1 MMLVSPEDAE
11 LLVYAMRDAAMR
23 ALDGSEVGDAISDEE
38 YSGIRDSV
46 QEARA
51 FLLWR
56 QIHRLCEIGEI
67 LP

>member
-46 QEARA
+46 QEALGDILFA
-51 FLLWR
+51 
-56 QIHRLCEIGEI
+56 RLKVRS
-67 LP
+67 